1 MYIPAHFKMEDTAEI
16 RTFVK
21 AHPFRML
28 LSNGS
33 QIPDVNHV
41 PLQLMTDDG
50 GNDSINIHLSKANPQ
65 AKALENGVSAL
76 AVFLGTNGYISPGGM

>member
-21 AHPFRML
+21 AHPFGML

-33 QIPDVNHV
+33 QVPDVTH
-41 PLQLMTDDG
+41 
-50 GNDSINIHLSKANPQ
+50 
-65 AKALENGVSAL
+65 
-76 AVFLGTNGYISPGGM
+76 

>member
-1 MYIPAHFKMEDTAEI
+1 MYIPAHLNMEDTAEI

-21 AHPFRML
+21 AHPFGML

-33 QIPDVNHV
+33 QVPDLIHA

-50 GNDSINIHLSKANPQ
+50 EMTQSTFIFQKQTLMRKHLKWSKRPCSIFRN
-65 AKALENGVSAL
+65 
-76 AVFLGTNGYISPGGM
+76 

>member
-21 AHPFRML
+21 AHPFGML

-33 QIPDVNHV
+33 QVPEVTHL
-41 PLQLMTDDG
+41 PLQLMTDDE
-50 GNDSINIHLSKANPQ
+50 GND
-65 AKALENGVSAL
+65 
-76 AVFLGTNGYISPGGM
+76 

>member
-16 RTFVK
+16 RNFVK
-21 AHPFRML
+21 AHPFEML

-33 QIPDVNHV
+33 QVPDVTHL

-50 GNDSINIHLSKANPQ
+50 VNDSINIHLSKANPH

-76 AVFLGTNGYISPGGM
+76 AVF

>member
-21 AHPFRML
+21 AHPFGIL

-33 QIPDVNHV
+33 QVPDVTHV
-41 PLQLMTDDG
+41 PSELMTDDG
-50 GNDSINIHLSKANPQ
+50 ENDSINIHLSKASPH
-65 AKALENGVSAL
+65 AKAHE
-76 AVFLGTNGYISPGGM
+76 ME

>member
-1 MYIPAHFKMEDTAEI
+1 MYIPAHFNMKDTAEI
-16 RTFVK
+16 RTFLK
-21 AHPFRML
+21 AHPFGML

-33 QIPDVNHV
+33 QVPDVIHL

-50 GNDSINIHLSKANPQ
+50 ENDSINIHLSKANPH

-76 AVFLGTNGYISPGGM
+76 AVF